1 MLGGAERGGGRASL
15 DPLAAAE
22 MVISALA
29 SLDCLAIEFVQF
41 SQLRFGTLRF
51 SSHYLPIRKPNFE
64 ILEIANSQVP

>member
-41 SQLRFGTLRF
+41 LGFRTFPQ
-51 SSHYLPIRKPNFE
+51 SSKKE
-64 ILEIANSQVP
+64 I